1 MPAPAQWPSI
11 RRVTHLISRRR
22 GLFAA
27 AGSALLGLAGCA
39 SPGRPL
45 PISTTPTVTNGAFT
59 MDDGYVLPYRTWMPD
74 GPPHTVIVALHG
86 FNDSRDA
93 WEYPAPAFQ
102 GAGIAIYGPDQRGFG
117 ATATRGD
124 WAGVPRMV
132 ADATAMAAMVR
143 ARHPAA
149 RLVLMGESMG
159 GALAMVVA
167 TQPNPPLADAYVL
180 LAPAVWGREQMGV
193 LLSSGLWIVS
203 SVAPGW
209 EVTGAEVPVRIR
221 ASDNREALIRL
232 AEDPLTIRR
241 TKFGVLRGLTD
252 SMDAAQR
259 AAPRFRA
266 PGLFLYG
273 SHDQLVPDTATA
285 FMWRNLPGVGP
296 RRALYPNAYHLML
309 RDHDRQAPTR
319 DILAWPAEPD
329 ALLPSGAD
337 FSAAAFLSTHAA

>member
-1 MPAPAQWPSI
+1 MPY
-11 RRVTHLISRRR
+11 VTQAISRRH
-22 GLFAA
+22 GLLGA
-27 AGSALLGLAGCA
+27 AGSTLLALAGCA

-45 PISTTPTVTNGAFT
+45 PISTTPTVTDGAFT
-59 MDDGYVLPYRTWMPD
+59 MDDGAVLPYRRWMPD
-74 GPPHTVIVALHG
+74 GPPHTVILGLHG

-102 GAGIAIYGPDQRGFG
+102 QAGIAIYGPDQRGFG
-117 ATATRGD
+117 ATAARGE
-124 WAGVPRMV
+124 WAGVPRLV
-132 ADATAMAAMVR
+132 ADATAMAATLR
-143 ARHPAA
+143 ARHPGT
-149 RLVLMGESMG
+149 RLIIMGESMG
-159 GALAMVVA
+159 GALAMVAA
-167 TQPNPPLADAYVL
+167 TRPAPPPADAYVL

-193 LLSSGLWIVS
+193 LLSSGLWVVS

-221 ASDNREALIRL
+221 ASDNRAALIRL

-241 TKFGVLRGLTD
+241 TRFGVLRGLTD
-252 SMDAAQR
+252 SMDAAQA

-285 FMWRNLPGVGP
+285 FMWRNLPATADGP

-319 DILAWPAEPD
+319 DILAWLAAPD

-337 FSAAAFLSTHAA
+337 FAAAAFLATHAA